1 MTNKLS
7 RYSSDTT
14 YGLSSYSSGGGALA
28 NFGSNFTQALS
39 MTNLHEQGRALLAST
54 ALENVGALSSMESY
68 LCQVA
73 PSGAHRYKAIAD
85 AYTAAVIGTIMD
97 W

>member
-1 MTNKLS
+1 MTNTLS
-7 RYSSDTT
+7 RYSGSTSA
-14 YGLSSYSSGGGALA
+14 LSSYSDSYALSEYGGG
-28 NFGSNFTQALS
+28 FTQALAA
-39 MTNLHEQGRALLAST
+39 TNLWEQGRAVLAST
-54 ALENVGALSSMESY
+54 ALENVGALSAMEGY

-85 AYTAAVIGTIMD
+85 AYTAAVCRTIMD